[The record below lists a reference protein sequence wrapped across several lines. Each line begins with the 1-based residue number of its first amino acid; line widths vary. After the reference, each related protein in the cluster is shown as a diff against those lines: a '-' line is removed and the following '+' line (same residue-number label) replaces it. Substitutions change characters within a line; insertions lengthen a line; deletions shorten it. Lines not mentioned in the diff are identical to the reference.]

1 MTCFLLRGMSG
12 LLRCCLLDQ
21 STPIL
26 HHTETNCPH
35 SFSITVLQ
43 LPLCFESP
51 VLSYTI
57 SSKVGHQSVP
67 FSFQDLINV
76 AKQLASE
83 RECSPTETLPVCI
96 QLLRHALYRR
106 VFALACSAADNLLM
120 FANVKVDFVFHY
132 VKIFCAKRKK
142 RKS

>member
-1 MTCFLLRGMSG
+1 MKLVPSFKLRISHLYCNCHSALKVLL
-12 LLRCCLLDQ
+12 
-21 STPIL
+21 
-26 HHTETNCPH
+26 
-35 SFSITVLQ
+35 
-43 LPLCFESP
+43 
-51 VLSYTI
+51 LSYSI
-57 SSKVGHQSVP
+57 SSKVGHQSIP

-142 RKS
+142 RKI